1 MTLRSSIIEAAIG
14 FRYAKFSAA
23 RAGDELTSD
32 EAAEAVRLC
41 MAAYR
46 LAKLGQDDAARWV
59 HMSTRKHDLMIDATS
74 EQFINETGNVY
85 FISPEV

>member
-1 MTLRSSIIEAAIG
+1 MELRNHIIEAAKS

-23 RAGDELTSD
+23 RAGDELTAD

-41 MAAYR
+41 LAAYR
-46 LAKLGQDDAARWV
+46 LAKLGYEDAARWTY
-59 HMSTRKHDLMIDATS
+59 SATRKHDLMIDATS
-74 EQFINETGNVY
+74 EEFINETGVTY